1 MEQNHELPSSF
12 QETERCFYVCRKRMW
27 AYSVSGIDIP
37 LTHFFV
43 RTSYFISVMRNS
55 RLCNDTEENTMTLDA
70 PEPIAAYLA
79 AEEAKDADA
88 LSRCFTEDGTVHD
101 EGRDY
106 RGRDAIR
113 QWKQAAG
120 REIPIRSA
128 DGQRA
133 NAWKRGDRA
142 CPTHRQ
148 VPWESVELDHIF
160 KLSNTR
166 LLRWRFDHDDDIPF
180 PRFGR

>member
-1 MEQNHELPSSF
+1 
-12 QETERCFYVCRKRMW
+12 
-27 AYSVSGIDIP
+27 
-37 LTHFFV
+37 
-43 RTSYFISVMRNS
+43 
-55 RLCNDTEENTMTLDA
+55 MTLDA

-113 QWKQAAG
+113 QWKQAADEKYRYVLQMVNAQTHG
-120 REIPIRSA
+120 DEVTV
-128 DGQRA
+128 RA
-133 NAWKRGDRA
+133 RLTGEF
-142 CPTHRQ
+142 PGS
-148 VPWESVELDHIF
+148 PVELDHIF

>member
-12 QETERCFYVCRKRMW
+12 QETERCFYVCRSGCGRI
-27 AYSVSGIDIP
+27 AFRHRYS

-55 RLCNDTEENTMTLDA
+55 RLCNGTEENTMTLDA

-88 LSRCFTEDGTVHD
+88 ISCCFTEDGTVHD

-106 RGRDAIR
+106 RGRDSIR
-113 QWKQAAG
+113 QWKQAVDTKYRHVLQTVNAQTHG
-120 REIPIRSA
+120 NKVTV
-128 DGQRA
+128 RA
-133 NAWKRGDRA
+133 RVTGEF
-142 CPTHRQ
+142 PGS
-148 VPWESVELDHIF
+148 PVELDHIF
-160 KLSNTR
+160 KLSNDKIASLEIR
-166 LLRWRFDHDDDIPF
+166 S
-180 PRFGR
+180 

>member
-12 QETERCFYVCRKRMW
+12 QETERCFYVCC
-27 AYSVSGIDIP
+27 SGCGRVAFRHRHP

-55 RLCNDTEENTMTLDA
+55 KVCNGTEENTMTLDA

-113 QWKQAAG
+113 QWKQ
-120 REIPIRSA
+120 RRTRNTDTFCRWST
-128 DGQRA
+128 R
-133 NAWKRGDRA
+133 KRME
-142 CPTHRQ
+142 T
-148 VPWESVELDHIF
+148 
-160 KLSNTR
+160 T
-166 LLRWRFDHDDDIPF
+166 
-180 PRFGR
+180 